1 MTPSEMFHRQCYM
14 TGWYDR
20 SAIEA
25 RHFLG
30 VDNIMWETNFPQ
42 ATSTWPETRDY
53 VARSFQGVPED
64 ERAKMLWGNA
74 AQLYK
79 L

>member
-1 MTPSEMFHRQCYM
+1 M

-20 SAIEA
+20 VAIEG
-25 RHFLG
+25 RRYLG
-30 VDNIMWETNFPQ
+30 VENILWSTNFPL
-42 ATSTWPETRDY
+42 ATSTWPTTRDY
-53 VARSFQGVPED
+53 IARSFQGVPEE
-64 ERAKMLWGNA
+64 ERARMLWGNA

>member
-1 MTPSEMFHRQCYM
+1 
-14 TGWYDR
+14 
-20 SAIEA
+20 
-25 RHFLG
+25 
-30 VDNIMWETNFPQ
+30 MWETNFPQ
-42 ATSTWPETRDY
+42 ATSTWPETRNY
-53 VARSFQGVPED
+53 VARSFQDVPED